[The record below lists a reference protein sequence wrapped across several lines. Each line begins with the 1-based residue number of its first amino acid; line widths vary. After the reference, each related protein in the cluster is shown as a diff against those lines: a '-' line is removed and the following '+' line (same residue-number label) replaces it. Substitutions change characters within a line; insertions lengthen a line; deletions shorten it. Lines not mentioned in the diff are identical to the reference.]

1 MIRHCHDSEKP
12 RERCLAGGAECL
24 SLRECLALLL
34 GSGPRGEGCMGLSA
48 RILERSG
55 SARIY
60 DARFNDVGFG
70 DAGANDARAL
80 FTALES
86 SGLGFL
92 QNIKGLGPA
101 GKGRIL
107 AAFELAR
114 RYAVLKA
121 RAATGSEENERHL
134 GVLARKAVQKIPD
147 GLRSAPREWLGF
159 VGVTGT
165 GAVMDLCVVERGVRT
180 HVNVDPAAFFA
191 RLLALRPA
199 AFFMAHNHPS
209 GSLLPSQED
218 QLLTVK
224 METLAAEFGIR
235 FLGHAIV
242 TAQAVK
248 WID

>member
-12 RERCLAGGAECL
+12 RERCFAGGAECL

-55 SARIY
+55 SAQC
-60 DARFNDVGFG
+60 NDVQPN

-114 RYAVLKA
+114 RYVVLKA
-121 RAATGSEENERHL
+121 RTATGSEEHERRL
-134 GVLARKAVQKIPD
+134 GVLAQKAIQKIPAE
-147 GLRSAPREWLGF
+147 LRSAPREWLGF
-159 VGVTGT
+159 VGVTGM

-209 GSLLPSQED
+209 GSLLASQED
-218 QLLTVK
+218 QLLTIK
-224 METLAAEFGIR
+224 MEALASEFGIQ